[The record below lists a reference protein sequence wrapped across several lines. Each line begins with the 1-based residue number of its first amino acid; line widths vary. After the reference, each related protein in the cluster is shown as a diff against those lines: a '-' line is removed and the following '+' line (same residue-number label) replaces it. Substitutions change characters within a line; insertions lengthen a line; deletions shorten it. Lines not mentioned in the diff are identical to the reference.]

1 MNKIDIQRNKNIWT
15 IPNALSC
22 FRICLIPLF
31 VWLYCVKEQYS
42 ATAAILILSGLT
54 DLVDGFIARH
64 FHMISDLGKILDPV
78 ADKLTQAAMLLC
90 LFTKFPLMFLPFL
103 LMTVKEITAA
113 IMGIKVIRKTGAVHG
128 ANWHGKVNTC
138 LLYVMMVIHVLWF
151 DIPAGTSTALILICM
166 GMMLISFVLYGLKNR
181 TLLSGNSD

>member
-1 MNKIDIQRNKNIWT
+1 MEIQNNKKIWT

-31 VWLYCVKEQYS
+31 VWLYCAKEQYS
-42 ATAAILILSGLT
+42 ATAAILMLSGLT
-54 DLVDGFIARH
+54 DLVDGFIARR
-64 FHMISDLGKILDPV
+64 FHMVSDLGKILDPV

-90 LFTKFPLMFLPFL
+90 LFTKFPLMLLPFL
-103 LMTVKEITAA
+103 LMAVKEITTA

-138 LLYVMMVIHVLWF
+138 LLYAMMILHVLWS
-151 DIPAGTSTALILICM
+151 DIPAAVSTALILICV
-166 GMMLISFVLYGLKNR
+166 GMMLLSFVLYGFKNR
-181 TLLSGNSD
+181 KLLREHGG

>member
-1 MNKIDIQRNKNIWT
+1 MEIQNNKKIWT

-31 VWLYCVKEQYS
+31 VWLYCAKEQHS

-54 DLVDGFIARH
+54 DLVDGFIARR
-64 FHMISDLGKILDPV
+64 FHMVSDLGKILDPV

-90 LFTKFPLMFLPFL
+90 LFTKFPLMLLPFL
-103 LMTVKEITAA
+103 LMAVKEITTV
-113 IMGIKVIRKTGAVHG
+113 IMGIKVFRKTGEVHG

-138 LLYVMMVIHVLWF
+138 LLYAMMIPHVLWS
-151 DIPAGTSTALILICM
+151 DIPAAVSTALILICV
-166 GMMLISFVLYGLKNR
+166 GMMLISFMLYGFKNR
-181 TLLSGNSD
+181 KLLREHGG

>member
-1 MNKIDIQRNKNIWT
+1 MNKTDMQKNKNIWT
-15 IPNALSC
+15 IPNMLSC

-31 VWLYCVKEQYS
+31 VWLYSVKGRYS
-42 ATAAILILSGLT
+42 ATAAILVLSGLT

-64 FHMISDLGKILDPV
+64 FHMVSDLGKILDPV

-90 LFTKFPLMFLPFL
+90 LFTKFPLMLLPFL
-103 LMTVKEITAA
+103 LMAVKEITAA

-138 LLYVMMVIHVLWF
+138 LLYAMMLLHVLWF
-151 DIPAGTSTALILICM
+151 DIPAVISTALIMICV
-166 GMMLISFVLYGLKNR
+166 GMMLISFVLYGMKNR
-181 TLLSGNSD
+181 KLLRDYTD